1 MTTGVSSA
9 TQSTAAENSATQ
21 ATTQKDKLSDKDM
34 FLKLLVTQIRH
45 QNPLNPVDGTQF
57 LTQLAQFSELE
68 QMTLVRAEIEA
79 LRADIN
85 AALESARA
93 TDSTQE
99 N

>member
-1 MTTGVSSA
+1 MSSA